1 HRLVLGPFLRDP
13 WNDLQNSLPR
23 GRQYKGRL
31 LGKLF
36 RAKPY
41 EIVRELLAITA
52 VGIPEETVMK
62 TGRLFSEELQF
73 RKKNELLKF
82 DIAVDAERH
91 RHLQQVQQEKPV
103 DGRIGGRTH
112 RRL

>member
-1 HRLVLGPFLRDP
+1 
-13 WNDLQNSLPR
+13 
-23 GRQYKGRL
+23 
-31 LGKLF
+31 
-36 RAKPY
+36 
-41 EIVRELLAITA
+41 
-52 VGIPEETVMK
+52 MK
-62 TGRLFSEELQF
+62 AGRLFSEELQF